1 MCTVP
6 FSVPLCP
13 DCVPFE
19 CPGGGVAFLSITTN
33 FPDVERSLRLLEED
47 IRRKAAASALNK
59 TVDQARVQ
67 MQRQIASE
75 FNVSV
80 AYVRE
85 RLRVRKAFAAG
96 QLTLSAELIGGDKRK
111 RSANVIAFIENR
123 VTLAEARRRAKGGTL
138 RVLRVKVKR
147 GQVRKLEGAFIAN
160 KGRTVFKRDG
170 DKRLPIS
177 PVQTI
182 DVGQMF
188 NTKRIN
194 AAVLRYVDA
203 NLPRIF
209 EREAAFFAG
218 RFNRAR

>member
-1 MCTVP
+1 
-6 FSVPLCP
+6 
-13 DCVPFE
+13 
-19 CPGGGVAFLSITTN
+19 VAFLSIATN
-33 FPDVERSLRLLEED
+33 FPDVQRSLRVLEED
-47 IRRKAAASALNK
+47 IRSKATASALNK
-59 TVDQARVQ
+59 TVDQAKVQ

-75 FNVSV
+75 YAVSV
-80 AYVRE
+80 GYVRE
-85 RLRVRKAFAAG
+85 RLRVRRAFAAG
-96 QLTLSAELIGGDKRK
+96 QLVLSAELTAGDKRR
-111 RSANVIAFIENR
+111 RSANIIAFMENK
-123 VTLAEARRRAKGGTL
+123 VTLADARRRAKDGTL

-147 GQVRKLEGAFIAN
+147 GGSKQLPGAFIAN

-188 NTKRIN
+188 NTTRIN
-194 AAVLRYVDA
+194 QAVLRYVQA

-218 RFNRAR
+218 KFNRAR

>member
-1 MCTVP
+1 M
-6 FSVPLCP
+6 
-13 DCVPFE
+13 
-19 CPGGGVAFLSITTN
+19 AFLSIKTN
-33 FPDVERSLRLLEED
+33 FPDVERSLRGLEED
-47 IRRKAAASALNK
+47 IRRKATASALNK

-85 RLRVRKAFAAG
+85 RLKVRRAFAAG
-96 QLTLSAELIGGDKRK
+96 QLVLSAELDATRRGKG
-111 RSANVIAFIENR
+111 RSANIIAFVENK
-123 VTLAEARRRAKGGTL
+123 VTLADARRRAKDGTL

-147 GQVRKLEGAFIAN
+147 GQSKQLPGAFIAN
-160 KGRTVFKRDG
+160 KGRTVFKREPG
-170 DKRLPIS
+170 TKMKSREYGKQHGEQIE

-188 NTKRIN
+188 NTTRIN
-194 AAVLRYVDA
+194 QAVLRYVQA
-203 NLPRIF
+203 NLRRIF

>member
-1 MCTVP
+1 M
-6 FSVPLCP
+6 SRLCP
-13 DCVPFE
+13 ALLAGWVVE
-19 CPGGGVAFLSITTN
+19 MVALSISTN

-47 IRRKAAASALNK
+47 VRRKATPSALNK

-67 MQRQIASE
+67 MQRQIAAE

-85 RLRVRKAFAAG
+85 RLKVRRAFAAG
-96 QLTLSAELIGGDKRK
+96 QLVLSAELNAGDRKR
-111 RSANVIAFIENR
+111 RSANIIAFLENK
-123 VTLAEARRRAKGGTL
+123 VTLADARRRAKDGTL

-147 GQVRKLEGAFIAN
+147 GQTRKLPGAFIGN

-188 NTKRIN
+188 NTTRIN
-194 AAVLRYVDA
+194 QAVLRYVEA

-209 EREAAFFAG
+209 EREADYFAG
-218 RFNRAR
+218 RFNRG